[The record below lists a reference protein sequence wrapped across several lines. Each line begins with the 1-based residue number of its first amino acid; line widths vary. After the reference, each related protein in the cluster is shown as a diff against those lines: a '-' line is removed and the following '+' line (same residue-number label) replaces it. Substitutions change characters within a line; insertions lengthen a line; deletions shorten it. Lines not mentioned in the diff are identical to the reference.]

1 MTAFPLLI
9 MVIRSPFVNAVRNEH
24 KAVQIVVKTKVR
36 RTRST
41 EGANVDD
48 ITQGTIKERIVA
60 KDMGTMT
67 SFTNEPIENPNNS
80 FIRISLTICT
90 TMYTP
95 I

>member
-9 MVIRSPFVNAVRNEH
+9 MVIRSPFVNAVMNEH
-24 KAVQIVVKTKVR
+24 KAVQVVAKTKVR
-36 RTRST
+36 RARSA

-48 ITQGTIKERIVA
+48 ISQGTIKERIVA
-60 KDMGTMT
+60 MDMGTMT
-67 SFTNEPIENPNNS
+67 SLKNEPIENPNNP